1 MDNNNQ
7 LYHSIVAWINK
18 LQAHE
23 IHKEKLIHS
32 ILDLKDGVILA
43 KLYNFCVPSNYKIDE
58 SQMYTEDVDNWAFT
72 LKNLNIIHDS
82 ISSYNNEVNQ
92 KSTPEIE
99 FLSIFNEDNKVAMLQ
114 LVNFKLNI
122 SILTCNYEVS
132 IFNQQIEEVFGIV
145 LQSEMKNEFITAII
159 DLDDEDQEKL
169 SHFLKKL
176 LKVNSNDKIRLD
188 TDQSLEDH
196 HHSSLNESGLKQQQ
210 SKDSKGYT
218 QDKELLKKIDEI
230 EFELG
235 KEKKKFETLK
245 LDYDSQNFKILSFQD
260 QVEKKDLLIDKLI
273 KQRDEFLNSTG
284 YQSFEDAQQE
294 IKNKQN
300 KISDLNKI
308 IDELKNDHQD
318 AIKNLKDEISLHEKK
333 LEKYKNYDKMVETV
347 KTLNEENK
355 YLEKRVQECEK
366 IVEDL
371 KKRNTELSQKVQ
383 DKEEMMK
390 KKYEQKWLVQKNIDL
405 ETELGSKTAEC
416 QQLQQDIYELQ
427 QLNSRQEEQI
437 KTLNKK
443 VQELQMKSSEK
454 KRAMTPTKRN
464 LSSDFN
470 DMVNKLEMH
479 EYYRKQSRHQT
490 DINLPKIQT
499 NISQIDEEEHSQ
511 RKEQAEQQEVHEFQ
525 TPNPNQDSDKNQL
538 NTNEKEE
545 QLKDM
550 EENYELLQLE
560 NEKLRS
566 QIKKMQQD
574 IAKKSSVSD
583 QYKQIYQLQEDKA
596 RLESE
601 VAILEKVIYFIFF
614 TNSAILI
621 ILSKYTQKKCSQQQQ
636 DGDDDKSKIIKN
648 LQDTIKSLKERLGF
662 LQEENKELKEHSQ
675 QSVQFYFIQNKSKLK
690 IIFKEQ
696 ADKLKLEMQKLKKQ
710 VDFFKLES
718 EDKRKQ
724 LEEEIKLL
732 VGVINEIRMKTFD
745 LSNSGN
751 KSQLISESLISNSQT
766 TQSSLQNQ
774 EINRQMSNNFARM
787 PSQK

>member
-23 IHKEKLIHS
+23 IHKEKLIDS

-43 KLYNFCVPSNYKIDE
+43 KLFNLCVPNNYKIDE

-72 LKNLNIIHDS
+72 LKNLNIIYDS
-82 ISSYNNEVNQ
+82 ISSYNTEVNQ

-114 LVNFKLNI
+114 L
-122 SILTCNYEVS
+122 
-132 IFNQQIEEVFGIV
+132 IEEVFGIV

-159 DLDDEDQEKL
+159 DLDEEDQEKL

-196 HHSSLNESGLKQQQ
+196 HHFSLNESGLKQQQ

-230 EFELG
+230 ELELG

-245 LDYDSQNFKILSFQD
+245 LDYDQLNLKILSFQE
-260 QVEKKDLLIDKLI
+260 QIEKKDQLIDKLI

-318 AIKNLKDEISLHEKK
+318 AIKNLKDEINLHEKK
-333 LEKYKNYDKMVETV
+333 LEKYKNYEKMVETV

-366 IVEDL
+366 IVEDM

-390 KKYEQKWLVQKNIDL
+390 KKYEQKQLVQKNIDL

-499 NISQIDEEEHSQ
+499 NFSQIDEEEHSQ
-511 RKEQAEQQEVHEFQ
+511 KKEQAEQQEGHEFQ
-525 TPNPNQDSDKNQL
+525 TPNPNQDGEKNEL

-545 QLKDM
+545 QYRDM

-583 QYKQIYQLQEDKA
+583 QYKQIYQLQEEKA
-596 RLESE
+596 KLESE
-601 VAILEKVIYFIFF
+601 VAILE
-614 TNSAILI
+614 
-621 ILSKYTQKKCSQQQQ
+621 KKCSQQQQ

-648 LQDTIKSLKERLGF
+648 LQDTIKSLKERVGF

-675 QSVQFYFIQNKSKLK
+675 QS
-690 IIFKEQ
+690 EQ

-710 VDFFKLES
+710 IDFFKLES

-751 KSQLISESLISNSQT
+751 KSQLISESLISNSQA
-766 TQSSLQNQ
+766 TQNSLQNQ
-774 EINRQMSNNFARM
+774 EINRQISNNSVRM

>member
-1 MDNNNQ
+1 MDNNNL

-23 IHKEKLIHS
+23 IHKEKLIDS

-43 KLYNFCVPSNYKIDE
+43 KLFNLCVPNNYKIDE

-72 LKNLNIIHDS
+72 LKNLNIIYDS

-114 LVNFKLNI
+114 L
-122 SILTCNYEVS
+122 
-132 IFNQQIEEVFGIV
+132 IEEVFGIV

-159 DLDDEDQEKL
+159 DLDEEDQEKL

-196 HHSSLNESGLKQQQ
+196 HHSLLNESGLKQQQ

-235 KEKKKFETLK
+235 KEKKKYETLK
-245 LDYDSQNFKILSFQD
+245 LDYDQLNLKVLSFQD

-294 IKNKQN
+294 MKNKQN

-390 KKYEQKWLVQKNIDL
+390 KKYEQKQLVQKNIDL

-427 QLNSRQEEQI
+427 QLNQRQEEQI

-443 VQELQMKSSEK
+443 VQDLQMKSSEK

-470 DMVNKLEMH
+470 DMVSKLEMH

-490 DINLPKIQT
+490 DVNLPKIQT

-511 RKEQAEQQEVHEFQ
+511 RKEKADKQEGHEFQ
-525 TPNPNQDSDKNQL
+525 TPNPDQDGDNNEL

-545 QLKDM
+545 QYKDM

-566 QIKKMQQD
+566 QIKKMQQE

-583 QYKQIYQLQEDKA
+583 QYKQIYQLQEDNA

-601 VAILEKVIYFIFF
+601 VAILE
-614 TNSAILI
+614 
-621 ILSKYTQKKCSQQQQ
+621 KKCSQQQQ
-636 DGDDDKSKIIKN
+636 DGDDDKSKVIKN
-648 LQDTIKSLKERLGF
+648 LQDTIKSLKERVGF

-675 QSVQFYFIQNKSKLK
+675 QS
-690 IIFKEQ
+690 EQ
-696 ADKLKLEMQKLKKQ
+696 ADKLKLELQKLKKQ

-751 KSQLISESLISNSQT
+751 KSQLISESLISNNQT
-766 TQSSLQNQ
+766 TQNSLQNQ
-774 EINRQMSNNFARM
+774 EINRQISNNSVRM
-787 PSQK
+787 TSQK